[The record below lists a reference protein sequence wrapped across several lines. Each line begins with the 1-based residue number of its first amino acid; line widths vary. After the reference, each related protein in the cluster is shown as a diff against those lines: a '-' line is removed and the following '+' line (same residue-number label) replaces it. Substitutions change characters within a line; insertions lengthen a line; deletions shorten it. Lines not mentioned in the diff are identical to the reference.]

1 MDIQERAVTRT
12 QTPVTEQASALSTN
26 SVLRNTYLLLSL
38 SLGFSAL
45 TAWLSAKL
53 NAPMMHWAIM
63 LIGFYGL
70 LFAIEKTKNSVMGLV
85 LTFVFT
91 GFLGYTLGPVL
102 ALVSAAAPKALM
114 LALGGTA
121 AIFFSLSAYV
131 ITTGK
136 DMSRLGGF
144 IFIGFWVLLIAV
156 IANLFLNIPALGLT
170 ISALFIFFSS
180 AVILYQTSEIVR
192 GGETNYITAT
202 VTLFVSLYNIF
213 VSLLHIILSFAGD
226 E

>member
-1 MDIQERAVTRT
+1 MDIQERTANHT
-12 QTPVTEQASALSTN
+12 QTAVERQTGVLATN

-38 SLGFSAL
+38 TLGFSAF
-45 TAWLSAKL
+45 TAWLSATL
-53 NAPMMHWAIM
+53 NAPMMHWAVM

-102 ALVSAAAPKALM
+102 AIVSVAAPKALA

-121 AIFFSLSAYV
+121 AIFLSLSAYV
-131 ITTGK
+131 LMTGK
-136 DMSRLGGF
+136 DMSRIGGF
-144 IFIGFWVLLIAV
+144 IFVGFWVLLISV
-156 IANLFLNIPALGLT
+156 IANLFLNIPALGLA
-170 ISALFIFFSS
+170 ISAGFILFSS

-213 VSLLHIILSFAGD
+213 VSLLHLILSFAGD
-226 E
+226 D